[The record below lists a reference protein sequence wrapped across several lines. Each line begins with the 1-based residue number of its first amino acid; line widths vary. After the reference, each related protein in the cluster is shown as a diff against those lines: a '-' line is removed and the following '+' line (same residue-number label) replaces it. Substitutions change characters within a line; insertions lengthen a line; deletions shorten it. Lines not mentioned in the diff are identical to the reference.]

1 MKFVI
6 YARKS
11 SEDENRQV
19 QSIDDQ
25 IELLQKIA
33 CDRGLEVVEVLK
45 ESASAKAPGRPL
57 FNKMLGDFEKGKYQ
71 GVLVWKLDRLARNPV
86 DGGAI
91 NWMLQQGV
99 IQKIATSD
107 RDYVQG
113 DNVLMMSVEFGMA
126 NQFILDL
133 SKNTKRGMQSKCR
146 KGWRPGVA
154 PPGYLNNK
162 YCDKGEKYIL
172 KDPDRFDLVR
182 KMWDLMLT
190 GAYNPNEILRIAN
203 EEWGYITVRRKK
215 SGGNALAR
223 STIYTMFTNPF
234 YYGEFE
240 YGGERYQGSHDPMV
254 TKDEYDRVQ
263 QLLGRDGRPRP
274 KKHVFPFTGMIR
286 CGECGCFVTA
296 ERKTKYIRSEEKIR
310 AYTYYHCTK
319 KKGPCAQRSIK
330 QDQIES
336 EVCEFL
342 GKLEI
347 TEHLFEWA
355 KKYLHEVHDGE
366 VQSRQKIYKNQE
378 RTYQDCVKRLD
389 NLIKLKIAPG
399 NLLSDE
405 EFSEHKGALL
415 REKEQLKKSLDA
427 VDSRQNNWVES
438 VEKVFEFARYAPANF
453 RAGTLEEKKT
463 ILNILGQNFVLKD
476 QQLLI
481 EAKTHFVVIK
491 EGLERIDPN
500 KERLEPSKMAS
511 NNAFKRL
518 KESWLRG
525 WDSNPRPID

>member
-1 MKFVI
+1 MKYVI

-33 CDRGLEVVEVLK
+33 RDRGLEVVEVLR

-57 FNKMLGDFEKGKYQ
+57 FNKMLSNFDHCKYQ
-71 GVLVWKLDRLARNPV
+71 GILVWKLDRLARNPV

-99 IQKIATSD
+99 IQKIVTSD

-146 KGWRPGVA
+146 KGWKPGVA

-172 KDPDRFDLVR
+172 KDPDRFDLVHR
-182 KMWDLMLT
+182 MWKLMLT
-190 GAYNPNEILRIAN
+190 GGYNPTEILRIAN
-203 EEWGYITVRRKK
+203 EEWGYLTLRRKK
-215 SGGNALAR
+215 SGGNFLAR
-223 STIYTMFTNPF
+223 STIYKMFTDPF

-240 YGGERYQGSHDPMV
+240 YGGEWYQGSHDPMV

-274 KKHVFPFTGMIR
+274 QRHAFPFTGMIQ

-296 ERKTKYIRSEEKIR
+296 ERKAKYIHGEGKVRS
-310 AYTYYHCTK
+310 YTYYHCTK
-319 KKGPCAQRSIK
+319 KKGACFQRSIK
-330 QDQIES
+330 QEQIEA

-355 KKYLHEVHDGE
+355 KKYLHELHDGE
-366 VQSRQKIYKNQE
+366 IHDRQKIYKSQE
-378 RTYQDCVKRLD
+378 HAYQDCVKRLD

-405 EFSEHKGALL
+405 EFGEHKEALVH
-415 REKEQLKKSLDA
+415 EKEALKKSLEA
-427 VDSRQNNWVES
+427 VDVRQNEWVES
-438 VEKVFEFARYAPANF
+438 IEKVFEFARYAPANF
-453 RAGTLEEKKT
+453 RAGTLKEKKT

-476 QQLLI
+476 QKLRI
-481 EAKTHFVVIK
+481 EAKTHFIIIK

-500 KERLEPSKMAS
+500 RNRLEPSEMAS
-511 NNAFKRL
+511 IGALERL
-518 KESWLRG
+518 KESWLPG
-525 WDSNPRPID
+525 SDSNRRPKR